1 MSASVVAFPT
11 KKPMGRITAIAS
23 GKGGV
28 GKTFIAVSLA
38 RALAERGDRVLLVD
52 GDLGLANVDIQL
64 GVQPEL
70 NLGHVMTGQA
80 TLAEAVVRIAGG
92 AANPSGFDL
101 LPGSNGVAALADLTP
116 RDVQRIAAGVQA
128 LSFSYD
134 RVIVDLAAGIGHG
147 VLKLAAEADE
157 VLVVALDEPSSLTD
171 GYAFVKLLRGRQPGG
186 RIGVVA
192 NRVKNRIEAARVHTA
207 FGRACGTWLG
217 FEPGS
222 GGAVHEDSHVKSAMR
237 AQMLL
242 SRHAPNAKAL
252 ADIEALAE
260 RVKSGGA
267 FDTRIA
273 MTANA

>member
-1 MSASVVAFPT
+1 VSGSIVAFPI
-11 KKPMGRITAIAS
+11 KKPMGRIIAIAS

-38 RALAERGDRVLLVD
+38 RALAERGERILLVD

-70 NLGHVMTGQA
+70 NLNHVMTGQS

-92 AANPSGFDL
+92 AANPGGFDL
-101 LPGSNGVAALADLTP
+101 LPGSNGVAALADLSP

-134 RVIVDLAAGIGHG
+134 RVIIDLAAGIGHS

-171 GYAFVKLLRGRQPGG
+171 GYAFVKLLRNRQPKA
-186 RIGVVA
+186 RIGIIA
-192 NRVKNRIEAARVHTA
+192 NRVKNRQEATRVHAA
-207 FGRACGTWLG
+207 FSRACSTWLG
-217 FEPGS
+217 FEPGIA
-222 GGAVHEDSHVKSAMR
+222 GTIHEDSHVKSAMR
-237 AQMLL
+237 AQTLL
-242 SRHAPNAKAL
+242 SRHAPQAKAL
-252 ADIEALAE
+252 ADIAALVTQV
-260 RVKSGGA
+260 RSGGA

-273 MTANA
+273 LTANA

>member
-1 MSASVVAFPT
+1 MSGSIVAFPT

-28 GKTFIAVSLA
+28 GKTFVAVSLA
-38 RALAERGDRVLLVD
+38 RALAERGDRILLVD

-70 NLGHVMTGQA
+70 NLGHVMSGQA

-92 AANPSGFDL
+92 AANPGGFDL
-101 LPGSNGVAALADLTP
+101 LPGSNGVAALADLNA

-147 VLKLAAEADE
+147 VLKLAAESDE

-171 GYAFVKLLRGRQPGG
+171 GYAFVKLLRLRQPKA

-192 NRVKNRIEAARVHTA
+192 NRVKNRLEATRVHSSFA
-207 FGRACGTWLG
+207 RACGTWLG
-217 FEPGS
+217 FEPGN
-222 GGAVHEDSHVKSAMR
+222 GGAIHEDSQVKSAMR

-252 ADIEALAE
+252 SDIEALAALV
-260 RVKSGGA
+260 RSGGA

-273 MTANA
+273 LTANA

>member
-1 MSASVVAFPT
+1 MSGSIVAFPS
-11 KKPMGRITAIAS
+11 KKPMGRVTAIAS

-38 RALAERGDRVLLVD
+38 RALAEHGDRVLLVD

-70 NLGHVMTGQA
+70 NLNHVMTGQA

-101 LPGSNGVAALADLTP
+101 LPGSNGVAALADLHP
-116 RDVQRIAAGVQA
+116 RDIQRIAAGVQA

-134 RVIVDLAAGIGHG
+134 RVIIDLAAGIGHG

-171 GYAFVKLLRGRQPGG
+171 GYAFIKLLRSRQPKA

-192 NRVKNRIEAARVHTA
+192 NRVKNRVEAARIHTA
-207 FGRACGTWLG
+207 FARACSTWLD
-217 FEPGS
+217 FEPCRAG
-222 GGAVHEDSHVKSAMR
+222 VIHEDAHVKSAMR

-242 SRHAPNAKAL
+242 SRHAPEAKAL
-252 ADIEALAE
+252 ADIEALAGLV
-260 RVKSGGA
+260 RTGGA

-273 MTANA
+273 LTANA

>member
-28 GKTFIAVSLA
+28 GKTFIAVSIA
-38 RALAERGDRVLLVD
+38 RNLAERGDRVLLVD

-64 GVQPEL
+64 GVQPDL
-70 NLGHVMTGQA
+70 NLGHVMSGQA
-80 TLAEAVVRIAGG
+80 TLAEAVSRIAGG
-92 AANPSGFDL
+92 AANPGGFDL
-101 LPGSNGVAALADLTP
+101 LPGSNGVSALADLSP

-134 RVIVDLAAGIGHG
+134 RIIVDLAAGIGHG
-147 VLKLAAEADE
+147 VLKLAAESDE

-171 GYAFVKLLRGRQPGG
+171 GYAFVKLLRSRQPKA

-192 NRVKNRIEAARVHTA
+192 NRVKNKHEALRVHSSFA
-207 FGRACGTWLG
+207 RACGTWLG
-217 FEPGS
+217 FEPGN
-222 GGAVHEDSHVKSAMR
+222 GGYVLEDGLVKSAMR
-237 AQMLL
+237 AQTLL
-242 SRHAPNAKAL
+242 SKHAPQSKAL
-252 ADIEALAE
+252 TNIETVATLV
-260 RVKSGGA
+260 RNGGA

-273 MTANA
+273 MTANG

>member
-11 KKPMGRITAIAS
+11 KKPMGKITAIAS

-28 GKTFIAVSLA
+28 GKTFLAVSLA
-38 RALAERGDRVLLVD
+38 RALAERGDRILLVD

-70 NLGHVMTGQA
+70 NLNHVMTGQA

-101 LPGSNGVAALADLTP
+101 LPGSNGVAALADLNP

-157 VLVVALDEPSSLTD
+157 VILVALDEPSSLTD
-171 GYAFVKLLRGRQPGG
+171 GYAFIKLLRGRQPNA
-186 RIGVVA
+186 RIGVIA
-192 NRVKNRIEAARVHTA
+192 NRVKNKAEAARVHASFT
-207 FGRACGTWLG
+207 RACSTWLG
-217 FEPGS
+217 FEPGFA
-222 GGAVHEDSHVKSAMR
+222 GAVHEDSHVKSAMR

-242 SRHAPNAKAL
+242 SRHSPTAKAL
-252 ADIEALAE
+252 VDIETIASKVRE
-260 RVKSGGA
+260 GGA
-267 FDTRIA
+267 FDMRIA

>member
-1 MSASVVAFPT
+1 MNGSVVAFPT
-11 KKPMGRITAIAS
+11 KKPMGKITAIAS

-28 GKTFIAVSLA
+28 GKTFLAVSLA

-70 NLGHVMTGQA
+70 NLGHVMSGEA
-80 TLAEAVVRIAGG
+80 TLAEAVVRVAGG
-92 AANPSGFDL
+92 AANPGGFDL
-101 LPGSNGVAALADLTP
+101 LPGSNGVAALADLSP

-171 GYAFVKLLRGRQPGG
+171 GYAFVKLLRVRQPRA
-186 RIGVVA
+186 RIGIIA
-192 NRVKNRIEAARVHTA
+192 NRVKNRIEAARVHSS
-207 FGRACGTWLG
+207 FQRACSTWLG
-217 FEPGS
+217 FEPGNA
-222 GGAVHEDSHVKSAMR
+222 GAVHEDAQVKTAMR

-252 ADIEALAE
+252 IDIEALASKV
-260 RVKSGGA
+260 RGGGA

-273 MTANA
+273 LTANA

>member
-1 MSASVVAFPT
+1 MSGSVVAFPT
-11 KKPMGRITAIAS
+11 KKPMGKITAVAS

-38 RALAERGDRVLLVD
+38 RALAERGDRILLVD

-70 NLGHVMTGQA
+70 NLSHVMDGQA
-80 TLAEAVVRIAGG
+80 TLAEAVVRIVGG
-92 AANPSGFDL
+92 AANPGGFDL
-101 LPGSNGVAALADLTP
+101 LPGSNGVAALADLSA

-147 VLKLAAEADE
+147 MLKLAAEADE

-171 GYAFVKLLRGRQPGG
+171 GYAFIKLLRVRQPTA
-186 RIGVVA
+186 RIGIVA
-192 NRVKNRIEAARVHTA
+192 NRVKNRLEASRVHA
-207 FGRACGTWLG
+207 SFARACSTWLG
-217 FEPGS
+217 FEPGNA
-222 GGAVHEDSHVKSAMR
+222 GAIHEDSHVKAAMR
-237 AQMLL
+237 AQVLL

-252 ADIEALAE
+252 TDIEALAS
-260 RVKSGGA
+260 RVRDGGA

-273 MTANA
+273 LTANA

>member
-1 MSASVVAFPT
+1 MSASIVAFPT

-28 GKTFIAVSLA
+28 GKTFVSVSLA
-38 RALAERGDRVLLVD
+38 RALAERGDRILLVD

-70 NLGHVMTGQA
+70 NLGHVMNGEA

-92 AANPSGFDL
+92 AANPGGFDL
-101 LPGSNGVAALADLTP
+101 LPGSNGIAALANLAP
-116 RDVQRIAAGVQA
+116 RDVQRIAAGIQA

-157 VLVVALDEPSSLTD
+157 VLLVALDEPSSLTD
-171 GYAFVKLLRGRQPGG
+171 AYAFVKLLRGRQPKA

-192 NRVKNRIEAARVHTA
+192 NRVKNRAEAARVHSSFA
-207 FGRACGTWLG
+207 RACGTWLG
-217 FEPGS
+217 FEPGN
-222 GGAVHEDSHVKSAMR
+222 GGHIHEDSLVKGAMR
-237 AQMLL
+237 AQSLL

-252 ADIEALAE
+252 SDIEALAT
-260 RVKSGGA
+260 RVRSGGA
-267 FDTRIA
+267 FDTKIA
-273 MTANA
+273 LTANA

>member
-1 MSASVVAFPT
+1 MSASIVAFPT
-11 KKPMGRITAIAS
+11 KKPMGTVTAIAS

-38 RALAERGDRVLLVD
+38 RALAERGDRILLVD

-70 NLGHVMTGQA
+70 NLSHVMDGQA

-92 AANPSGFDL
+92 AANPGGFDL
-101 LPGSNGVAALADLTP
+101 LPGSNGIAALADLSP

-134 RVIVDLAAGIGHG
+134 RVIVDLAAGIGQG

-171 GYAFVKLLRGRQPGG
+171 GYAFIKLLRTRQPNAK
-186 RIGVVA
+186 IGIAA
-192 NRVKNRIEAARVHTA
+192 NRVKNKLEANRVHNSFT
-207 FGRACGTWLG
+207 RACGTWLG
-217 FEPGS
+217 FEPAS
-222 GGAVHEDSHVKSAMR
+222 AGAVHEDSHVKAAMR
-237 AQMLL
+237 AQTLL
-242 SRHAPNAKAL
+242 SRHAPQAKAL
-252 ADIEALAE
+252 SDIETMAGLV
-260 RVKSGGA
+260 RSGGA
-267 FDTRIA
+267 FDSRIA
-273 MTANA
+273 LTANA